1 MVREKGKKDE
11 RDGEEAGVD
20 RRGREGERRASLHFN
35 LVCSLQVLNSVLA
48 QFKESNSEYLELL
61 GMYTLSLVT

>member
-20 RRGREGERRASLHFN
+20 GRGREGERTSLHIN
-35 LVCSLQVLNSVLA
+35 LVCSLYVLNSVLA
-48 QFKESNSEYLELL
+48 QFKESNSEYSELL
-61 GMYTLSLVT
+61 GMYTLCLVI